1 MNVEIGS
8 YSYYGSDVANHFM
21 SPVQQMRWMLSK
33 NVSANLTMKMV
44 TTSPGLPEV
53 SIF

>member
-8 YSYYGSDVANHFM
+8 YNYYGSDVANNL
-21 SPVQQMRWMLSK
+21 SPLQQMRWILSK
-33 NVSANLTMKMV
+33 NVNVNLTMKMV

>member
-8 YSYYGSDVANHFM
+8 YNYYGSDLANHFI

-33 NVSANLTMKMV
+33 NVNVNLTMGMV
-44 TTSPGLPEV
+44 TISPGLLEV